1 MYIELKLKKKKK
13 SQRNFHIPPH
23 GTRTVYI
30 KIFKNMK
37 EKFKKYM
44 FLKKCLL
51 LFFGHGSINVFIRK
65 KCQWGCY
72 K

>member
-1 MYIELKLKKKKK
+1 MYIELKLKKKK

-23 GTRTVYI
+23 GTRTMYI

-44 FLKKCLL
+44 FFKKYLL
-51 LFFGHGSINVFIRK
+51 LFFSHD
-65 KCQWGCY
+65 
-72 K
+72 